1 MQLKRGDVLMESAIP
16 TRETLEIEFKSDRTK
31 LPDNDLVDAVVA
43 FANTIGGTIYL
54 GVENDGTVTGLHKVH
69 QDYTQLAAY
78 IANKTVPPVS
88 VRAELLEEEF
98 PVLAIHVPKCRSIVA
113 SSVGKIQRRRLK
125 ADGTPENVPMY
136 PFEINTRLSEL
147 SLLDFSAQPVP
158 GSSYGDLDPLER
170 ERLRKIIL
178 AYPGG
183 EKNLLE
189 LSDEELD
196 KALQLVITVGD
207 QTVPT
212 YTGMLL
218 LGKQEKLREYMP
230 TAESGFLMMNGTE
243 VSTNETFYLPLLAAT
258 ERMLDFVNARN
269 PEQEMEMGLFRI
281 SIPEFDKRAVR
292 EAIINAFSHRDY
304 TQLGRVLVRMD
315 SDGLTVTNPGGF
327 IEGVTIQNI
336 LTVEPHGRNPVLADA
351 LKRIGL
357 AERSGRGVDRIYEG
371 SLRYGRALPDYS
383 ETSSTSVTLFIPRGM
398 PDKSLVYLISEQQQK
413 TGVPVP
419 LNALLVLN
427 LLRQSRRMTTAE
439 ISKEAHIPEAK
450 MRATLEY
457 LTETGII
464 EAIGTGRGRA
474 YILSAKSYKDPAK
487 YVRQTGI
494 DQLRFPELVMKLAK
508 QQGFVSRKDVIE
520 LLHISPSQAYRLLR
534 KMVEDGRLT
543 RQGNTI
549 SARYYIKK

>member
-1 MQLKRGDVLMESAIP
+1 MEFVIP
-16 TRETLEIEFKSDRTK
+16 TRETLEIEFKSDRAK

-54 GVENDGTVTGLHKVH
+54 GVENDGTVTGLHKAH

-88 VRAELLEEEF
+88 VRVELLEEEF

-207 QTVPT
+207 QVVPT

-292 EAIINAFSHRDY
+292 EAIVNAFSHRDY

-508 QQGFVSRKDVIE
+508 QQGYVSRKDVVE

-534 KMVEDGRLT
+534 KMVEDGQLT

-549 SARYYIKK
+549 SARYYIEK

>member
-1 MQLKRGDVLMESAIP
+1 MESAIP

-54 GVENDGTVTGLHKVH
+54 GVENDGTVTGLHKAH

-88 VRAELLEEEF
+88 VRVELLEEGF

-207 QTVPT
+207 QIVPT

-494 DQLRFPELVMKLAK
+494 DQLRFPELIMKLAK

>member
-1 MQLKRGDVLMESAIP
+1 MKSAIP
-16 TRETLEIEFKSDRTK
+16 ERETLEIEFKSDLKK
-31 LPDNDLVDAVVA
+31 LPDNDIVDAVVA

-54 GVENDGTVTGLHKVH
+54 GVENDGTVTGLHKAH
-69 QDYTQLAAY
+69 RDYTQLAAY

-88 VRAELLEEEF
+88 VRVELLEEEL
-98 PVLAIHVPKCRSIVA
+98 PVLVIHVPKCRSIIA

-158 GSSYGDLDPLER
+158 GASYQDLDPLER
-170 ERLRKIIL
+170 ERLRRIIL
-178 AYPGG
+178 SYNG
-183 EKNLLE
+183 EKYLLE
-189 LSDEELD
+189 LPDDELD
-196 KALQLVITVGD
+196 KALQLVVTVGD
-207 QTVPT
+207 QLVPT

-230 TAESGFLMMNGTE
+230 TAESAFLMMNGTE
-243 VSTNETFYLPLLAAT
+243 VSTNETFYLPLLSAI
-258 ERMLDFVNARN
+258 ERLLDFVNARN
-269 PEQEMEMGLFRI
+269 PEQEMEMGMFRI

-292 EAIINAFSHRDY
+292 EAVVNAFSHRDY
-304 TQLGRVLVRMD
+304 TRLGRVLVRMD
-315 SDGLTVTNPGGF
+315 ADGLTITNPGGF

-336 LTVEPHGRNPVLADA
+336 LNVEPHGRNPVLADA

-371 SLRYGRALPDYS
+371 SLRYGRDLPDYS

-398 PDKSLVYLISEQQQK
+398 PDKHLISLLSEQQQR

-419 LNALLVLN
+419 LNALLALN
-427 LLRQSRRMTTAE
+427 LLRQARRMTAAE

-457 LTETGII
+457 LTETGLI

-474 YILSAKSYKDPAK
+474 YILSAKSYRDPIK
-487 YVRQTGI
+487 YVRQTDI
-494 DQLRFPELVMKLAK
+494 DRLRYPELVVKLARQK
-508 QQGFVSRKDVIE
+508 GSISRKDVIE
-520 LLHISPSQAYRLLR
+520 LLHISPPQAYRLLK
-534 KMVEDGRLT
+534 KMTDDRILL
-543 RQGNTI
+543 RQGNT
-549 SARYYIKK
+549 SAAHYVINT

>member
-1 MQLKRGDVLMESAIP
+1 MKSAIP
-16 TRETLEIEFKSDRTK
+16 KNETLEIEFKSDLKK
-31 LPDNDLVDAVVA
+31 LPDNDIVDAVVA

-54 GVENDGTVTGLHKVH
+54 GVENDGTVTGLHKTH
-69 QDYTQLAAY
+69 QDYTRLAAY

-88 VRAELLEEEF
+88 VRVELLEEPL
-98 PVLAIHVPKCRSIVA
+98 PVLAIHVPKCRSIIA
-113 SSVGKIQRRRLK
+113 SSVGKIQRRRIK

-158 GSSYGDLDPLER
+158 GASYQDLDPLER
-170 ERLRKIIL
+170 ERLRRIIL
-178 AYPGG
+178 SYNG
-183 EKNLLE
+183 EKYLLE
-189 LSDEELD
+189 LPDDELD
-196 KALQLVITVGD
+196 KALQLVVTVGD
-207 QTVPT
+207 QLVPT

-230 TAESGFLMMNGTE
+230 TAESAFLMMNGTE
-243 VSTNETFYLPLLAAT
+243 VSTNETFYLPLLSAI
-258 ERMLDFVNARN
+258 ERLLDFVNARN
-269 PEQEMEMGLFRI
+269 PEQEMEMGMFRI

-292 EAIINAFSHRDY
+292 EAVVNAFSHRDY
-304 TQLGRVLVRMD
+304 TRLGRVLVRMD
-315 SDGLTVTNPGGF
+315 ADGLTITNPGGF

-336 LTVEPHGRNPVLADA
+336 LNVEPHGRNPVLADA

-371 SLRYGRALPDYS
+371 SLRYGRDLPDYS

-398 PDKSLVYLISEQQQK
+398 PDKHLISLLSEQQQR

-419 LNALLVLN
+419 LNALLALN
-427 LLRQSRRMTTAE
+427 LLRQARRMTAAE

-457 LTETGII
+457 LTETGLI

-474 YILSAKSYKDPAK
+474 YILSAKSYKDPVK
-487 YVRQTGI
+487 YVRQTDI
-494 DQLRFPELVMKLAK
+494 DQLRYPELVTKLAK
-508 QQGFVSRKDVIE
+508 QKGSISRKDVIE
-520 LLHISPSQAYRLLR
+520 LLHISPPQAYRLLK
-534 KMVEDGRLT
+534 KMTEDGTLIQ
-543 RQGNTI
+543 QGNTRGAHYMI
-549 SARYYIKK
+549 NE

>member
-1 MQLKRGDVLMESAIP
+1 MKSAIP
-16 TRETLEIEFKSDRTK
+16 ERETLEIEFKSDLKK
-31 LPDNDLVDAVVA
+31 LPDNDIVDAVVA

-54 GVENDGTVTGLHKVH
+54 GVENDGTVTGLHKAH
-69 QDYTQLAAY
+69 RDYTQLAAY

-88 VRAELLEEEF
+88 VRVELLEEEL
-98 PVLAIHVPKCRSIVA
+98 PVLVIHVPKCRSIIA

-158 GSSYGDLDPLER
+158 GASYQDLDPLER
-170 ERLRKIIL
+170 ERLRRIIL
-178 AYPGG
+178 SYNG
-183 EKNLLE
+183 EKYLLE
-189 LSDEELD
+189 LPDDELD
-196 KALQLVITVGD
+196 KALQLVVTVGD
-207 QTVPT
+207 QLVPT

-230 TAESGFLMMNGTE
+230 TAESAFLMMNGTE
-243 VSTNETFYLPLLAAT
+243 VSTNETFYLPLLSAI
-258 ERMLDFVNARN
+258 ERLLDFVNARN
-269 PEQEMEMGLFRI
+269 PEQEMEMGMFRI

-292 EAIINAFSHRDY
+292 EAVVNAFSHRDY
-304 TQLGRVLVRMD
+304 TRLGRVLVRMD
-315 SDGLTVTNPGGF
+315 ADGLTISNPGGF

-336 LTVEPHGRNPVLADA
+336 LNVEPHGRNPVLADA

-371 SLRYGRALPDYS
+371 SLRYGRDLPDYS

-398 PDKSLVYLISEQQQK
+398 PDKHLISLLSEQQQR

-419 LNALLVLN
+419 LNALLALN
-427 LLRQSRRMTTAE
+427 LLRQARRMTAAE

-450 MRATLEY
+450 MHATLEY
-457 LTETGII
+457 LTETGLI

-474 YILSAKSYKDPAK
+474 YILSAKSYRDPIK
-487 YVRQTGI
+487 YVRQTDI
-494 DQLRFPELVMKLAK
+494 DRLRYPELVVKLARQK
-508 QQGFVSRKDVIE
+508 AR
-520 LLHISPSQAYRLLR
+520 SPE
-534 KMVEDGRLT
+534 KM
-543 RQGNTI
+543 
-549 SARYYIKK
+549 

>member
-1 MQLKRGDVLMESAIP
+1 MKSAIP
-16 TRETLEIEFKSDRTK
+16 ERETLEIEFKSDLKK
-31 LPDNDLVDAVVA
+31 LPDNDIVDAVVA

-54 GVENDGTVTGLHKVH
+54 GVENDGTVTGLHKAH
-69 QDYTQLAAY
+69 RDYTQLAAY

-88 VRAELLEEEF
+88 VRVELLEEKL
-98 PVLAIHVPKCRSIVA
+98 PVLVIHVPKCRSIIA

-158 GSSYGDLDPLER
+158 GASYQDLDPLER
-170 ERLRKIIL
+170 ERLRRIIL
-178 AYPGG
+178 SYNG
-183 EKNLLE
+183 EKYLLE
-189 LSDEELD
+189 LPDDELD
-196 KALQLVITVGD
+196 KALQLVVTVGD
-207 QTVPT
+207 QLVPT

-230 TAESGFLMMNGTE
+230 TAESAFLMMNGTE
-243 VSTNETFYLPLLAAT
+243 VSTNETFYLPLLSAI
-258 ERMLDFVNARN
+258 ERLLDFVNARN
-269 PEQEMEMGLFRI
+269 PEQEMEMGMFRI

-292 EAIINAFSHRDY
+292 EAVVNAFSHRDY
-304 TQLGRVLVRMD
+304 TRLGRVLVRMD
-315 SDGLTVTNPGGF
+315 ADGLTITNPGGF

-336 LTVEPHGRNPVLADA
+336 LNVEPHGRNPVLADA

-371 SLRYGRALPDYS
+371 SLRYGRDLPDYS

-398 PDKSLVYLISEQQQK
+398 PDKRLISLLSEQQQR

-419 LNALLVLN
+419 LNALLALN
-427 LLRQSRRMTTAE
+427 LLRQARRMTAAE

-457 LTETGII
+457 LTETGLI

-474 YILSAKSYKDPAK
+474 YILSAKSYRDPIK
-487 YVRQTGI
+487 YVRQTDI
-494 DQLRFPELVMKLAK
+494 DRLRYPELVVKLARQK
-508 QQGFVSRKDVIE
+508 GSISRKDVIE
-520 LLHISPSQAYRLLR
+520 LLHISPPQAYRLLK
-534 KMVEDGRLT
+534 KMTDDRILL
-543 RQGNTI
+543 RQGNT
-549 SARYYIKK
+549 SAAHYVINT

>member
-1 MQLKRGDVLMESAIP
+1 MKSAIP
-16 TRETLEIEFKSDRTK
+16 ERETLEIEFKSDLKK
-31 LPDNDLVDAVVA
+31 LPDNDIVDAVVA

-54 GVENDGTVTGLHKVH
+54 GVENDGTVTGLHKAH
-69 QDYTQLAAY
+69 RDYTQLAAY

-88 VRAELLEEEF
+88 VRVELLEEEL
-98 PVLAIHVPKCRSIVA
+98 PVLVIHVPKCRSIIA

-147 SLLDFSAQPVP
+147 SLLDFSEQPVP
-158 GSSYGDLDPLER
+158 GASYQDLDPLER
-170 ERLRKIIL
+170 ERLRRIIL
-178 AYPGG
+178 SYNG
-183 EKNLLE
+183 EKYLLE
-189 LSDEELD
+189 LPDDELD
-196 KALQLVITVGD
+196 KALQLVVTVGD
-207 QTVPT
+207 QLVPT

-230 TAESGFLMMNGTE
+230 TAESAFLMMNGTE
-243 VSTNETFYLPLLAAT
+243 VSTNETFYLPLLSAI
-258 ERMLDFVNARN
+258 ERLLDFVNARN
-269 PEQEMEMGLFRI
+269 PEQEMEMGMFRI

-292 EAIINAFSHRDY
+292 EAVVNAFSHRDY
-304 TQLGRVLVRMD
+304 TRLGRVLVRMD
-315 SDGLTVTNPGGF
+315 ADGLTITNPGGF

-336 LTVEPHGRNPVLADA
+336 LNVEPHGRNPVLADA

-371 SLRYGRALPDYS
+371 SLRYGRDLPDYS

-398 PDKSLVYLISEQQQK
+398 PDKHLISLLSEQQQR

-419 LNALLVLN
+419 LNALLALN
-427 LLRQSRRMTTAE
+427 LLRQARRMTAAE

-457 LTETGII
+457 LTETGLI

-474 YILSAKSYKDPAK
+474 YILSAKSYRDPIK
-487 YVRQTGI
+487 YVRQTDI
-494 DQLRFPELVMKLAK
+494 DRLRYPELVVKLARQK
-508 QQGFVSRKDVIE
+508 GSISRKDVIE
-520 LLHISPSQAYRLLR
+520 LLHISPPQAYRLLK
-534 KMVEDGRLT
+534 KMTDDRILL
-543 RQGNTI
+543 RQGNT
-549 SARYYIKK
+549 SAAHYVINT

>member
-1 MQLKRGDVLMESAIP
+1 MKSAIP
-16 TRETLEIEFKSDRTK
+16 ERETLEIEFKSDLKK
-31 LPDNDLVDAVVA
+31 LPDNDIVDAVVA

-54 GVENDGTVTGLHKVH
+54 GVENDGTVTGLHKAH
-69 QDYTQLAAY
+69 RDYTQLAAY

-88 VRAELLEEEF
+88 VRVELLEEEL
-98 PVLAIHVPKCRSIVA
+98 PVLVIHVPKCRSIIA

-158 GSSYGDLDPLER
+158 GASYQDLDPLER
-170 ERLRKIIL
+170 ERLRRIIL
-178 AYPGG
+178 SYNG
-183 EKNLLE
+183 EKYLLE
-189 LSDEELD
+189 LPDDELD
-196 KALQLVITVGD
+196 KALQLVVTVGD
-207 QTVPT
+207 QLVPT

-230 TAESGFLMMNGTE
+230 TAESAFLMMNGTE
-243 VSTNETFYLPLLAAT
+243 VSTNETFYLPLLSAI
-258 ERMLDFVNARN
+258 ERLLDFVNARN
-269 PEQEMEMGLFRI
+269 PEQEMEMGMFRI

-292 EAIINAFSHRDY
+292 EAVVNAFSHRDY
-304 TQLGRVLVRMD
+304 TRLGRVLVRMD
-315 SDGLTVTNPGGF
+315 ADGLTITNPGGF

-336 LTVEPHGRNPVLADA
+336 LNVEPHGRNPVLADA

-371 SLRYGRALPDYS
+371 SLRYGRDLPDYS

-398 PDKSLVYLISEQQQK
+398 PDKHLISLLSGQQQR

-419 LNALLVLN
+419 LNALLALN
-427 LLRQSRRMTTAE
+427 LLRQARRMTAAE

-457 LTETGII
+457 LTETGLI

-474 YILSAKSYKDPAK
+474 YILSAKSYRDPIK
-487 YVRQTGI
+487 YVRQTDI
-494 DQLRFPELVMKLAK
+494 DRLRYPELVVKLARQK
-508 QQGFVSRKDVIE
+508 GSISRKDVIE
-520 LLHISPSQAYRLLR
+520 LLHISPPQAYRLLK
-534 KMVEDGRLT
+534 KMTDDRILL
-543 RQGNTI
+543 RQGNT
-549 SARYYIKK
+549 SAAHYVINT

>member
-1 MQLKRGDVLMESAIP
+1 MESAIP

-54 GVENDGTVTGLHKVH
+54 GVENDGTVTGLHKAH

-207 QTVPT
+207 QIVPT

-304 TQLGRVLVRMD
+304 TQLGRVLIRMD

-327 IEGVTIQNI
+327 IEGVTVQNI

-508 QQGFVSRKDVIE
+508 QQGFVSRKDIIE

>member
-1 MQLKRGDVLMESAIP
+1 MKSAIP
-16 TRETLEIEFKSDRTK
+16 ERETLEIEFKSDLKK
-31 LPDNDLVDAVVA
+31 LPDNDIVDAVVA

-54 GVENDGTVTGLHKVH
+54 GVENDGTVTGLHKAH
-69 QDYTQLAAY
+69 RDYTQLAAY

-88 VRAELLEEEF
+88 VRVELLEEEL
-98 PVLAIHVPKCRSIVA
+98 PVLVIHVPKCRSIIA

-158 GSSYGDLDPLER
+158 GASYQDLDPLER
-170 ERLRKIIL
+170 ERLRRIIL
-178 AYPGG
+178 SYNG
-183 EKNLLE
+183 EKYLLE
-189 LSDEELD
+189 LPDDELD
-196 KALQLVITVGD
+196 KALQLVVTVGD
-207 QTVPT
+207 QLVPT

-230 TAESGFLMMNGTE
+230 TAESAFLMMNGTE
-243 VSTNETFYLPLLAAT
+243 VSTNETFYLPLLSAI
-258 ERMLDFVNARN
+258 ERLLDFVNARN
-269 PEQEMEMGLFRI
+269 PEQEMEMGMFRI

-292 EAIINAFSHRDY
+292 EAVVNAFSHRDY
-304 TQLGRVLVRMD
+304 TRLGRVLVRMD
-315 SDGLTVTNPGGF
+315 ADGLTITNPGGF

-336 LTVEPHGRNPVLADA
+336 LNVEPHGRNPVLADA

-371 SLRYGRALPDYS
+371 SLRYGRDLPDYS

-398 PDKSLVYLISEQQQK
+398 PDKHLISLLSGQQQR

-419 LNALLVLN
+419 LNALLALN
-427 LLRQSRRMTTAE
+427 LLRQARRMTAAE

-457 LTETGII
+457 LTETGLI

-474 YILSAKSYKDPAK
+474 YILSAKSYRDPIK
-487 YVRQTGI
+487 YVRQTDI
-494 DQLRFPELVMKLAK
+494 DRLRYSELVVKLARQK
-508 QQGFVSRKDVIE
+508 GSISRKDVIE
-520 LLHISPSQAYRLLR
+520 LLHISPPQAYRLLK
-534 KMVEDGRLT
+534 KMTDDRILL
-543 RQGNTI
+543 RQGNT
-549 SARYYIKK
+549 SAAHYVINT

>member
-1 MQLKRGDVLMESAIP
+1 MKSVIP
-16 TRETLEIEFKSDRTK
+16 ERETLEIEFKSDRTK
-31 LPDNDLVDAVVA
+31 LPDNDIVDAVVA

-54 GVENDGTVTGLHKVH
+54 GVENDGTVTGLHKAH
-69 QDYTQLAAY
+69 KDYTQLAAF

-88 VRAELLEEEF
+88 VRVELLEETF
-98 PVLAIHVPKCRSIVA
+98 PVLAIHVPKCRSIIA

-158 GSSYGDLDPLER
+158 GAAYQDLDPVER

-178 AYPGG
+178 AYNG
-183 EKNLLE
+183 EKYLLE
-189 LSDEELD
+189 LPDDELD
-196 KALQLVITVGD
+196 KALQLVVTVGD
-207 QTVPT
+207 QIIPT

-230 TAESGFLMMNGTE
+230 TAESAFLMMNGTE
-243 VSTNETFYLPLLAAT
+243 VSTNETFYLPLLSAI

-269 PEQEMEMGLFRI
+269 PEQEMEMGMFRI

-292 EAIINAFSHRDY
+292 EAIVNAFSHRDY
-304 TQLGRVLVRMD
+304 TRLGRVLVRM
-315 SDGLTVTNPGGF
+315 SAEGLTITNPGGF

-336 LTVEPHGRNPVLADA
+336 LNVEPHGRNPVLADA

-371 SLRYGRALPDYS
+371 SLRYGRDLPDYS
-383 ETSSTSVTLFIPRGM
+383 ETSSTSVTLFIPKGM
-398 PDKSLVYLISEQQQK
+398 PDKYLVSLISEQQRR
-413 TGVPVP
+413 TGAPIP
-419 LNALLVLN
+419 LNALLALN
-427 LLRQSRRMTTAE
+427 LLRQSRRMTTGE
-439 ISKEAHIPEAK
+439 LSKETHIPESK

-457 LTETGII
+457 LTETGIV

-474 YILSAKSYKDPAK
+474 YILSAKSYKDPVK
-487 YVRQTGI
+487 YVRQTDI
-494 DQLRFPELVMKLAK
+494 DRLRFPELVMKLAK
-508 QQGFVSRKDVIE
+508 QKGEISRQDVVE
-520 LLHISPSQAYRLLR
+520 LLHISPPQAYRLLK
-534 KMVEDGRLT
+534 KMVEDEKLT
-543 RQGNTI
+543 RRGNTAA
-549 SARYYIKK
+549 ARYCIKK

>member
-1 MQLKRGDVLMESAIP
+1 MESAIP

>member
-1 MQLKRGDVLMESAIP
+1 MESAIP

-54 GVENDGTVTGLHKVH
+54 GVENDGTVTGLHKAH

-88 VRAELLEEEF
+88 VRVELLEEGF

-207 QTVPT
+207 QIVPT

>member
-1 MQLKRGDVLMESAIP
+1 MESAIP
-16 TRETLEIEFKSDRTK
+16 MRETLEIEFKSDRTK

-54 GVENDGTVTGLHKVH
+54 GVENDGTVTGLHKAH

-207 QTVPT
+207 QIVPT

-327 IEGVTIQNI
+327 IEGVTVQNI

-419 LNALLVLN
+419 LNALLILN

-508 QQGFVSRKDVIE
+508 QQGFVSRKDIIE

>member
-1 MQLKRGDVLMESAIP
+1 MSRLFRY
-16 TRETLEIEFKSDRTK
+16 TLEIEFKSDRTK

-54 GVENDGTVTGLHKVH
+54 GVENDGTVTGLHKAH

-88 VRAELLEEEF
+88 VRAELLEEGF

-207 QTVPT
+207 QIVPT

>member
-1 MQLKRGDVLMESAIP
+1 MKSAIP
-16 TRETLEIEFKSDRTK
+16 ERETLEIEFKSDLKK
-31 LPDNDLVDAVVA
+31 LPDNDIVDAVVA

-54 GVENDGTVTGLHKVH
+54 GVENDGTVTGLHKAH
-69 QDYTQLAAY
+69 RDYTQLAAY

-88 VRAELLEEEF
+88 VRVELLEEKL
-98 PVLAIHVPKCRSIVA
+98 PVLVIHVPKCRSIIA

-158 GSSYGDLDPLER
+158 GASYQDLDPLER
-170 ERLRKIIL
+170 ERLRRIIL
-178 AYPGG
+178 SYNG
-183 EKNLLE
+183 EKYLLE
-189 LSDEELD
+189 LPDDELD
-196 KALQLVITVGD
+196 KALQLVVTVGD
-207 QTVPT
+207 QLVPT

-230 TAESGFLMMNGTE
+230 TAESAFLMMNGTE
-243 VSTNETFYLPLLAAT
+243 VSTNETFYLPLLSAI
-258 ERMLDFVNARN
+258 ERLLDFVNARN
-269 PEQEMEMGLFRI
+269 PEQEMEMGMFRI

-292 EAIINAFSHRDY
+292 EAVVNAFSHRDY
-304 TQLGRVLVRMD
+304 TRLGRVLVRMD
-315 SDGLTVTNPGGF
+315 ADGLTITNPGGF

-336 LTVEPHGRNPVLADA
+336 LNVEPHGRNPVLADA

-371 SLRYGRALPDYS
+371 SLRYGRDLPDYS

-398 PDKSLVYLISEQQQK
+398 PDKHLISLLSEQQQR

-419 LNALLVLN
+419 LNALLALN
-427 LLRQSRRMTTAE
+427 LLRQARRMTAAE

-450 MRATLEY
+450 MHATLEY
-457 LTETGII
+457 LTETGLI

-474 YILSAKSYKDPAK
+474 YILSAKSYRDPIK
-487 YVRQTGI
+487 YVRQTDI
-494 DQLRFPELVMKLAK
+494 DRLRYPELVVKLARQK
-508 QQGFVSRKDVIE
+508 GSISRKDVIE
-520 LLHISPSQAYRLLR
+520 LLHISPPQAYRLLK
-534 KMVEDGRLT
+534 KMTDDRILL
-543 RQGNTI
+543 RQGNT
-549 SARYYIKK
+549 SAAHYVINT

>member
-1 MQLKRGDVLMESAIP
+1 MESAIP

-494 DQLRFPELVMKLAK
+494 DQLRFPEFVMKLAK